1 MVDLGMCK
9 EKAPYEEENSLS
21 IVSVWWFSD
30 EELRVLQILETFDI
44 SLRDLNGYF
53 SYDDDLLNS
62 LKFDDSTTDEQT
74 DKPSLMNK
82 IDPTYVSK
90 NLWDK
95 QILQTPGAIEAL
107 EKAANND
114 ECWEVRISYQTG
126 LFVRITQDDD
136 S

>member
-95 QILQTPGAIEAL
+95 QILQTLGATEAV

-114 ECWEVRISYQTG
+114 EYWKVRISYQTG

-136 S
+136 Y